1 MKRVKRGGVS
11 GAANGNRKRAAS
23 EAAAHVTYEEI
34 SQLFGLSLADAAAR
48 IGVRTAR
55 FLFVPGGCGRERLLV
70 TREEG
75 RRRRG
80 P

>member
-1 MKRVKRGGVS
+1 MRKTGVCTETKPVLTRSMKRVKRGGVS
-11 GAANGNRKRAAS
+11 GAANANRKRAAS

-55 FLFVPGGCGRERLLV
+55 IFVLPG
-70 TREEG
+70 
-75 RRRRG
+75 
-80 P
+80 